1 MQITVNKTNAG
12 YRGKTVD
19 QVVEEYVSQ
28 GWRVVGYFNDHNM
41 DKAASLVKPESHR
54 DYLLRNRHR

>member
-1 MQITVNKTNAG
+1 VEILVNKINAG
-12 YRGKTVD
+12 YRNKSVH

-28 GWRVVGYFNDHNM
+28 GWRLLGYFIDHNE
-41 DKAASLVKPESHR
+41 DTAARLVKPESHR

>member
-1 MQITVNKTNAG
+1 MELIVNQINAG
-12 YRGKTVD
+12 YRKQSVD

-28 GWRVVGYFNDHNM
+28 GYKVIGVYYDHIG
-41 DKAASLVKPESHR
+41 KAVRLIKPESHR

>member
-1 MQITVNKTNAG
+1 MELIVNQINAG
-12 YRGKTVD
+12 HRKQSVD

-28 GWRVVGYFNDHNM
+28 GWRLIGYFNDHNM

>member
-1 MQITVNKTNAG
+1 MQITVNKQNAG

-28 GWRVVGYFNDHNM
+28 GWRLVGYFTDHNM
-41 DKAASLVKPESHR
+41 DRAASLVKPESYR